1 MLTFLASLRVR
12 KRCVLRSDYRSP
24 RTIIHMQATH
34 PHQQCSSRAI
44 PPPGQVTL
52 LCDHS
57 IFFPL
62 SYFYIPTPPYPFSPL
77 SSLSFSPPSQPVIS
91 KVTTTAPG
99 TVPPPKI
106 HHDTSFSFP
115 PSSYRREGQEQTV
128 YETRVV

>member
-62 SYFYIPTPPYPFSPL
+62 SYFYIPTPPLPIFSPFFPFFF
-77 SSLSFSPPSQPVIS
+77 SSVTASNFKSHHHPPPAPCHRQRYIMIPPS
-91 KVTTTAPG
+91 
-99 TVPPPKI
+99 
-106 HHDTSFSFP
+106 
-115 PSSYRREGQEQTV
+115 PSLHPAIAEKAKNKQFTKRE
-128 YETRVV
+128 